1 MNWPSPLPEQ
11 VSDAREEIERSYHF
25 DDLRLARRV
34 GSEEFIAAEY
44 VAMMSTASPD
54 GVRAALLP
62 VCGNAAPDRQAS
74 RGPHLQAQPDDLPR
88 RSPKTL
94 AAR

>member
-11 VSDAREEIERSYHF
+11 VPDAREEIERGYHF

-34 GSEEFIAAEY
+34 WSEKIYRGRICRDDEHRFGPSA
-44 VAMMSTASPD
+44 D
-54 GVRAALLP
+54 GVREALLP

-74 RGPHLQAQPDDLPR
+74 RGRICRHNPTILHVAR
-88 RSPKTL
+88 RKP
-94 AAR
+94 